1 MEREKVMKWIALT
14 TLIFGLMAGSPR
26 AQSPLDLS
34 QYQWTHRLLLIFAP
48 SEQNPAYLDLED
60 QLQAS
65 EAELAD
71 RDLIVFRLFAQGRGS
86 AAGAPIGNDSVSL
99 LYDRF
104 DVQQGASTVVLIGK
118 DGGEKARQVG
128 TFDLQA
134 IFERIDAMPMRQRE
148 MRQQKKG

>member
-1 MEREKVMKWIALT
+1 MKWIALT
-14 TLIFGLMAGSPR
+14 TLILGLMTGSPR

-86 AAGAPIGNDSVSL
+86 AAGAPIGNDSVSS
-99 LYDRF
+99 LYKLF

-118 DGGEKARQVG
+118 DGGEKARQVDA
-128 TFDLQA
+128 FDLQA

-148 MRQQKKG
+148 MRQQKRD

>member
-1 MEREKVMKWIALT
+1 MKWIALT
-14 TLIFGLMAGSPR
+14 TLIFGLMTGSPR

-34 QYQWTHRLLLIFAP
+34 QYQWTHRLLLVFAP